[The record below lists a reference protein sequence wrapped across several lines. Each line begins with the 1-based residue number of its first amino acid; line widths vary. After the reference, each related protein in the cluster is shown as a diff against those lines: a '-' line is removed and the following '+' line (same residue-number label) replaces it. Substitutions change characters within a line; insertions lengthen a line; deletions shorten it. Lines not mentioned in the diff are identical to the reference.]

1 MTAADWIGIAALSVA
16 PSLAFAGVI
25 YRAGK
30 LTSSVDGLSEAVARL
45 RTRIDSLEG
54 WARNRRNSR

>member
-1 MTAADWIGIAALSVA
+1 MTAADWIGVAGLAVA
-16 PSLAFAGVI
+16 PTLAFMGVV

-30 LTSSVDGLSEAVARL
+30 LASSVDELAREVARL

-54 WARNRRNSR
+54 WARGRNRR